1 LQTEWKNTRLDV
13 DPVCNNGHE
22 HFISAEGYYASCC
35 MLSDFR
41 FYYKTTF
48 GKNKKE
54 YSIADTTLTDILG
67 QPKVVEFYN
76 SLNEQRGCQY
86 FCPKNTG

>member
-1 LQTEWKNTRLDV
+1 
-13 DPVCNNGHE
+13 
-22 HFISAEGYYASCC
+22 

-54 YSIADTTLTDILG
+54 YSIANTTLTDILG

-76 SLNEQRGCQY
+76 TLNEQRGCQY
-86 FCPKNTG
+86 FCPKTPVDQ